1 MEDQNES
8 HSDFLRTSEEI
19 AVEYADAL
27 DLMIRLNKRVISEL
41 AQYRRMDAEEK
52 ELQAL
57 ADKIGGVKTERL
69 ATGKEVDADG

>member
-1 MEDQNES
+1 MDNNNMP
-8 HSDFLRTSEEI
+8 SDTLTTAEEI

-69 ATGKEVDADG
+69 ATGKGVDADG